1 MEIETSETDGDK
13 IENIAK
19 DDDVVMISSDSA
31 AETQSPSHQ
40 SPSHQSPSTTTNNSV
55 NSQPGIIK
63 IRIIINS
70 LRILS
75 I

>member
-40 SPSHQSPSTTTNNSV
+40 SPSTTTNNGV

-63 IRIIINS
+63 IRIIISNA